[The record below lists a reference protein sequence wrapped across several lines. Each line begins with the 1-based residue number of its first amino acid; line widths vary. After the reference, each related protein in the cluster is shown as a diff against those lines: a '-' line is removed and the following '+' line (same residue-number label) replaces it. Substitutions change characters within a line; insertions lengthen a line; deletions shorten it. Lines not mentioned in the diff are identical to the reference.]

1 MTGDRRGTTLV
12 LGGSG
17 FLGAHV
23 LVRAL
28 AASRERAHVA
38 LGASN
43 ERVPAARDE
52 RALAAADE
60 QALAARDERVV
71 AACRSCPPG
80 ASGEP
85 DVDASAR
92 VSWRAL
98 DALHA
103 GAARAL
109 IDELE
114 PVRVVVCTALS
125 TIPECESYPG
135 LARALNVDFPRDVA
149 RTSAAI
155 GARLVLVSTDLV
167 FGAEAPPPAGF
178 DESARA
184 APLSHYGRTKAE
196 GEAAVLD
203 AHPGA
208 LVVRLPLLFGD
219 SGGRALGASDR
230 VVHAVERGEHPAMF
244 TDEWRTPL
252 DVACAASALVELAH
266 GAIAG
271 ILHVAGP
278 ERVSRHELALRAL
291 VAAGASRAEA
301 LARIAGTTRRE
312 AGLESSRPEDVS
324 LDGSR
329 ARSLLRTKL
338 AGPSESLTRTAFEKR
353 TEVRSV
359 LSVRERIE
367 DQR

>member
-23 LVRAL
+23 LARAL

-38 LGASN
+38 LGA
-43 ERVPAARDE
+43 RDD
-52 RALAAADE
+52 RALAAS
-60 QALAARDERVV
+60 DERVV

-80 ASGEP
+80 ASSEIA
-85 DVDASAR
+85 VDASAR

-98 DALHA
+98 DALHS
-103 GAARAL
+103 GAAREL
-109 IDELE
+109 IGELE
-114 PVRVVVCTALS
+114 PARVIVCTALS

-149 RTSAAI
+149 RVCAAI
-155 GARLVLVSTDLV
+155 ATRLVLVSTDLV
-167 FGAEAPPPAGF
+167 FGAEAPPPPGF

-184 APLSHYGRTKAE
+184 APLAHYGRTKAE
-196 GEAAVLD
+196 GEEAVLD

-230 VVHAVERGEHPAMF
+230 VLHAAERGERPAMF

-278 ERVSRHELALRAL
+278 ERMSRHELALRAL

-301 LARIAGTTRRE
+301 LAGIAGTTRRD
-312 AGLESSRPEDVS
+312 AGMESSRPEDVS

-338 AGPSESLTRTAFEKR
+338 EGPSESLTRIAFEKR
-353 TEVRSV
+353 TAVRS
-359 LSVRERIE
+359 LRSASERIE
-367 DQR
+367 EQR